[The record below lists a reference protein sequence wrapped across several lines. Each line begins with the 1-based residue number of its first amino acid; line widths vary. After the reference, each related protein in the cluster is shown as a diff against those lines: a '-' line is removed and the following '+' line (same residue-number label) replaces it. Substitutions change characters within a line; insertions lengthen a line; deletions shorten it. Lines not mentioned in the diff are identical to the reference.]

1 MGAMTFYS
9 LVGAVIF
16 LAIGIIELAV
26 LNRTLYPSLR
36 WRYEKAKVTQEQGTD
51 PNRIMT
57 LVRIQSLVILPL
69 VGLFLGKQIE
79 AIFE

>member
-1 MGAMTFYS
+1 MTFYS
-9 LVGAVIF
+9 LVGAIIF
-16 LAIGIIELAV
+16 LAIGILELAI
-26 LNRTLYPSLR
+26 LNRTLYPALR
-36 WRYEKAKVTQEQGTD
+36 WRYEKAKVTQEQGIN

-79 AIFE
+79 TIFE